1 MIKTLL
7 FPVFGGAHGDDLL
20 RQNIERSLGDD
31 QLVEFPL
38 IDSAQSRGDFD
49 QLVASSGEQAAFGN
63 RTAPVA
69 GASYTLKR
77 DCDRARRTD
86 VTYKVNRTDVD
97 SEFKR
102 RGCDQRLQLAIFQSA
117 FSVEAQFARQ

>member
-86 VTYKVNRTDVD
+86 VADQIDCAHID

-102 RGCDQRLQLAIFQSA
+102 RGCDQRLQLTIFESA
-117 FSVEAQFARQ
+117 LGIEP